1 MNNLAKG
8 LNERLEGSIAYSM
21 LSDFGKRIYVP
32 RGIVVQGNEAKA
44 RANRFNATIGVALED
59 GQPMYFDSMKKQF
72 NENMSSSEIFGYAP
86 MGGVMALREA
96 WKVEMLEKN
105 PDLEG
110 VKTSMPVVCS
120 GLTNG
125 LSTVFSILLDEG
137 DSVVLP
143 DMYWENYDLLIDEQR
158 KAEKVLYP
166 MFRDGGFNVEGLDK
180 TIDSVK
186 GDKVV
191 VMLNFPN
198 NPSGY
203 TPTANEAQAI
213 ADVLKKK
220 ADAGRKIAV
229 ITDDAYFGLFYE
241 EEIYNQSI
249 FAKVANLSENIL
261 AVKCDA
267 ATKENMAWGFR
278 VGFITYAF
286 KGATED
292 QLAVLVEKTLGTIR
306 GSISSCSMAGQS
318 VLLRSLR
325 DTEYKADKQNG
336 FDRMHVRYV
345 ALREALE
352 KHKKKT
358 CLKPLPFN
366 SGYFMSLETKCNAE
380 DLRQIL
386 LEKYETGIIRMSD
399 HIIRLAFCSV
409 PADAIQELVDTVY
422 KAAEELC

>member
-1 MNNLAKG
+1 MNELAKG
-8 LNERLEGSIAYSM
+8 LNQRLEGSIAYSM

-44 RANRFNATIGVALED
+44 KAKRFNATIGVALED
-59 GQPMYFDSMKKQF
+59 GQPMYFGSMKKQF
-72 NENMSSSEIFGYAP
+72 NDSMSASEIFGYAP

-96 WKVEMLEKN
+96 WKAEMLEKN

-110 VKTSMPVVCS
+110 VKLSMPVVCS

-125 LSTVFSILLDEG
+125 LSTVFSIFLDEG

-158 KAEKVLYP
+158 KAKKVLYP
-166 MFRDGGFNVEGLDK
+166 MFSDGGFNVDGLDR
-180 TIDSVK
+180 TISSVK

-203 TPTANEAQAI
+203 TPTADEADAI
-213 ADVLKKK
+213 AAVLKKH

-241 EEIYNQSI
+241 DSIYKQSV
-249 FAKVANLSENIL
+249 FAKVANLSANIL
-261 AVKCDA
+261 AIKCDA

-286 KGATED
+286 KDATED

-325 DTEYKADKQNG
+325 DPQYKEDKQNG

-345 ALREALE
+345 ALREALV
-352 KHKKKT
+352 KHKDKT

-380 DLRQIL
+380 DLRQLL